1 MKALLLAAGIGT
13 RLRPLTNK
21 IPKCLA
27 QIHDKPLLEY
37 WLNLLLPNGVDRIL
51 INTHYLP
58 DAVNDFICQSPWKE
72 RIDLVYED
80 KLLGTGGTAVANK
93 AYFEDNSFLLAHA
106 DNLTRF
112 EPTAFISS
120 HENRPKN
127 VCITMMTF
135 ETDSPESCGIVELN
149 KQGIVIAFHEKK
161 ENPPSRLA
169 SAAVYI
175 FEPEV
180 LDFMASLNLEK
191 FDISNDVIPNYI
203 GRIQTF
209 YNSDY
214 HRDIG
219 SPESLRLA
227 NIEF

>member
-58 DAVNDFICQSPWKE
+58 DAVHDFVRQSPWKG
-72 RIDLVYED
+72 RIDLIYED

>member
-1 MKALLLAAGIGT
+1 MLK
-13 RLRPLTNK
+13 R
-21 IPKCLA
+21 
-27 QIHDKPLLEY
+27 
-37 WLNLLLPNGVDRIL
+37 
-51 INTHYLP
+51 
-58 DAVNDFICQSPWKE
+58 
-72 RIDLVYED
+72 
-80 KLLGTGGTAVANK
+80 NK
-93 AYFEDNSFLLAHA
+93 AYFENNSFLLAHA

-112 EPTAFISS
+112 EPMAFISS

-135 ETDSPESCGIVELN
+135 ETDTPESCGIVELN

-180 LDFMASLNLEK
+180 LDFMASLNLEE
-191 FDISNDVIPNYI
+191 FDISNDVIPKYI